1 MNMLMFFIPPI
12 AGAFIGYSTNV
23 LAIKMLFRPINE
35 VRIFGIRLPFTPG
48 ILPKQRYRLAQ
59 SIGSMV
65 ERELITPEILRNR
78 LALDD
83 VQNNIKSM
91 ISQFTENILNKTPA
105 EIFEGKQNSL
115 TEKIPGILEKLY
127 PAFTIAI
134 VNFLHKDNI
143 RRELE
148 LKGKLLLS
156 SIFLKLNS
164 LQRLFLSAGQYD
176 LTLQE
181 KMPEIIED
189 LILNAE
195 NFLNDDKIKKT
206 LLEAA
211 SSSFGKIIDREN
223 VKINELLNINNENKK
238 ELDDF
243 LYNKMMSTVDG
254 QIEKILSSINVKA
267 LVSDRIDS
275 LDMVRV
281 ERIVLDVMSDQFKW
295 VEVFGGILGFL
306 IGLFQS
312 GLNWFLR

>member
-1 MNMLMFFIPPI
+1 MNILMFFIPPI

-35 VRIFGIRLPFTPG
+35 VRIFGFRLPFTPG

-83 VQNNIKSM
+83 VQGNIISM
-91 ISQFTENILNKTPA
+91 ISQFTENILDKTPA
-105 EIFEGKQNSL
+105 EIFDGKQHFL
-115 TEKIPGILEKLY
+115 TERIPGLIEKLY
-127 PAFTIAI
+127 PAFSSAI
-134 VNFLHKDNI
+134 MNFLHRDDI

-148 LKGKLLLS
+148 LKGQLILS
-156 SIFLKLNS
+156 SIFLKLNT
-164 LQRLFLSAGQYD
+164 LQRFFLSAGQYD

-181 KMPEIIED
+181 KIPEIIVD
-189 LILNAE
+189 LIVNAE
-195 NFLNDDKIKKT
+195 SFLKDDKIKKT

-223 VKINELLNINNENKK
+223 VKINELLDISKENKK

-243 LYNKMMSTVDG
+243 LFKKLMSTVDG

-295 VEVFGGILGFL
+295 VEIFGGILGFL